1 MKLRPAH
8 HAVRRSENKGL
19 AFPHFNRMGVNM
31 RILLLS
37 SAAVALMGA
46 GTALAADSA
55 SVQITATQAQSCT
68 INDGGT
74 SSALDLGTTVDAPI
88 AGTFSY
94 QCNFVGSP
102 TLTFTS
108 LSGGVTDATNTY
120 DYGIYLNDAA
130 PASPPSAWLQASAST
145 GGVPFTGIT
154 STTAPNTA
162 VTPFFSVGLSEA
174 IDVAGSYS
182 DTLTIDIAP

>member
-1 MKLRPAH
+1 MRTLVMSCA
-8 HAVRRSENKGL
+8 AL
-19 AFPHFNRMGVNM
+19 AL
-31 RILLLS
+31 I
-37 SAAVALMGA
+37 GA
-46 GTALAADSA
+46 GSALAADSA

-74 SSALDLGTTVDAPI
+74 STALDLGTTVDAPI

-108 LSGGVTDATNTY
+108 ASGGVTDGSYTY
-120 DYGIYLNDAA
+120 DYGIYLNDTA
-130 PASPPSAWLQASAST
+130 PASPPSGWLQASAAQS
-145 GGVPFTGIT
+145 GAVYNNIT
-154 STTAPNTA
+154 TTTAPNSA
-162 VTPFFSVGLSEA
+162 VTPYFSVGLSEA
-174 IDVAGSYS
+174 IDVAGSYA

>member
-1 MKLRPAH
+1 
-8 HAVRRSENKGL
+8 
-19 AFPHFNRMGVNM
+19 M
-31 RILLLS
+31 RKLLLS
-37 SAAVALMGA
+37 SAALALVGA
-46 GTALAADSA
+46 GSALAADSA

-94 QCNFVGSP
+94 QCNFVGAP

-108 LSGGVTDATNTY
+108 TSGGVTDGSNTY

-130 PASPPSAWLQASAST
+130 PGSPPSTWLQASAST
-145 GGVPFTGIT
+145 SGFPFTGIT
-154 STTAPNTA
+154 TTTAPNTA
-162 VTPFFSVGLSEA
+162 VTPYFSVGLSEE
-174 IDVAGSYS
+174 ITVAGSYA